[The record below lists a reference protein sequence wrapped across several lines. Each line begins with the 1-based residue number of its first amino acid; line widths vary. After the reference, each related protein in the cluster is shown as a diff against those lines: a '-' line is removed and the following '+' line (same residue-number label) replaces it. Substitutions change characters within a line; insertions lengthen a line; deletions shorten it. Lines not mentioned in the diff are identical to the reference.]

1 VVAFTVARLL
11 TLNHRLNVLGLAS
24 SFLLLYTAFSE
35 RPWWVVYGG
44 MGDERTFS
52 GGLAVQRSGGSAG
65 KAVTVPMLSYLN
77 LAARLS
83 ILLAAAT
90 TLLGSLLIKKPW
102 SKPLMSLRGLVLPI
116 LFLAGLSIS
125 LNLAGTLAGVSI
137 PLVGQSVIEFAVSYG
152 GFRISTETPVTAAL
166 TQEYWVALTAGVLS
180 ALAIAIHG
188 RMASRSKTSIPG
200 VFVVKLPGRG
210 SRGRSSRWR

>member
-1 VVAFTVARLL
+1 MTATRLL

-24 SFLLLYTAFSE
+24 SFLLLYTALSE
-35 RPWWVVYGG
+35 RPWWTVYGG
-44 MGDERTFS
+44 IGDERTFS
-52 GGLAVQRSGGSAG
+52 AEVSPFSVAVEVLG
-65 KAVTVPMLSYLN
+65 KPVTVPMLFYLN

-116 LFLAGLSIS
+116 LFLAGLSVS
-125 LNLAGTLAGVSI
+125 LNLAKTLAGVSV
-137 PLVGQSVIEFAVSYG
+137 PLVGQSVIEFAMNYG

-166 TQEYWVALTAGVLS
+166 TQEYWIALAAGVLS
-180 ALAIAIHG
+180 ALARAIHG
-188 RMASRSKTSIPG
+188 KVASHLRRATA
-200 VFVVKLPGRG
+200 L
-210 SRGRSSRWR
+210 